1 MSAHLFSEFVCP
13 MPLVLLLGEV
23 SAACVSCFVCFFFAL
38 HPSGGQ
44 WWCWWL
50 GHKLMSALKS
60 LELHTITLPHSSSFW
75 YNLSCPLIMCE
86 NTASLFSVERPPQEA
101 LFVVRYTKLS
111 TAHDFKNRREG
122 SFSTSAQSTAGQR
135 GDGAE
140 ELMWRQALLPL
151 CLTVAHH
158 LLPIYLRVSDDKL
171 APLLVMGYCKMESRL
186 DLSLS
191 SRWKYNFKWSVC
203 VDEDARRV
211 AVAK

>member
-1 MSAHLFSEFVCP
+1 MIFEGQIITLFKDVIHVSTFILRIRLSNASRFYCLVRSVQRVC
-13 MPLVLLLGEV
+13 LVFLL
-23 SAACVSCFVCFFFAL
+23 FFFAPY
-38 HPSGGQ
+38 PSGGQ
-44 WWCWWL
+44 RWCRWL

-111 TAHDFKNRREG
+111 TAHDFENRREG

-158 LLPIYLRVSDDKL
+158 LLPI
-171 APLLVMGYCKMESRL
+171 
-186 DLSLS
+186 
-191 SRWKYNFKWSVC
+191 
-203 VDEDARRV
+203 
-211 AVAK
+211 